1 MKTIE
6 QILEERY
13 PIQEQE
19 SYDNYLFRLQRG
31 GFNHGIEVAEEWIKV
46 SDELPSEEN
55 GYINEEVLCKVSY
68 GSISPKIEHKIWR
81 YNRLRFTGE
90 TDWVTVISWRPLHR
104 K

>member
-46 SDELPSEEN
+46 EDELP
-55 GYINEEVLCKVSY
+55 EVTPYLGKDKS
-68 GSISPKIEHKIWR
+68 GRIELFKIADKSFLKALGIVE
-81 YNRLRFTGE
+81 
-90 TDWVTVISWRPLHR
+90 WRPLHR